1 MELNDI
7 YLDENILYNII
18 QNLNL
23 NDKMMFCKSNK
34 KIYKIFYKDI
44 KYDIYDS
51 LNDYKLYREFMRR
64 FEYDKY
70 HLEYIGILVL
80 ENMET
85 IWINYNEYYD
95 LRYIYELIMKDLDI
109 NDIDIV
115 NVNTSINI
123 RFILNT
129 LKKCKSINRYETKV
143 KIQNEPCLRTLHYD
157 FTLYPINNRVDLLEW
172 VCI

>member
-23 NDKMMFCKSNK
+23 NDKIMFCKSNK
-34 KIYKIFYKDI
+34 KIYELFYTDI
-44 KYDIYDS
+44 KYGIYDS
-51 LNDYKLYREFMRR
+51 LNDYKLYRQFMRR

-70 HLEYIGILVL
+70 HLECISILVL

-95 LRYIYELIMKDLDI
+95 LRYIYECILQNLNI
-109 NDIDIV
+109 NDIKIKNDNMKLLLSV
-115 NVNTSINI
+115 LYN
-123 RFILNT
+123 
-129 LKKCKSINRYETKV
+129 CKSFNRFETQIKV
-143 KIQNEPCLRTLHYD
+143 NMEPCLISIHSNLII
-157 FTLYPINNRVDLLEW
+157 L
-172 VCI
+172 

>member
-95 LRYIYELIMKDLDI
+95 LRYIYECILQNLNI
-109 NDIDIV
+109 NDIKIKNDNMKLLLSVLQNCKRFNRFETQIKV
-115 NVNTSINI
+115 NM
-123 RFILNT
+123 
-129 LKKCKSINRYETKV
+129 
-143 KIQNEPCLRTLHYD
+143 EPCLISIHSNL
-157 FTLYPINNRVDLLEW
+157 IV
-172 VCI
+172 I

>member
-51 LNDYKLYREFMRR
+51 LNDYKLYRQFMRR

-70 HLEYIGILVL
+70 HLESISILVL
-80 ENMET
+80 ENMGT

-95 LRYIYELIMKDLDI
+95 LRYIYECILQNLNI
-109 NDIDIV
+109 NDIKIKNNNMKLLSV
-115 NVNTSINI
+115 LYN
-123 RFILNT
+123 
-129 LKKCKSINRYETKV
+129 CKSFNRFETQTKV
-143 KIQNEPCLRTLHYD
+143 NMEPCLISIHS
-157 FTLYPINNRVDLLEW
+157 N
-172 VCI
+172 

>member
-1 MELNDI
+1 MELNNI

-34 KIYKIFYKDI
+34 KIYELFYVDI

-70 HLEYIGILVL
+70 NLECIGILVL
-80 ENMET
+80 ENIKT

-95 LRYIYELIMKDLDI
+95 LRFIYECILQNLDTNNKNI
-109 NDIDIV
+109 KKSIKNDNIGYIL
-115 NVNTSINI
+115 SIIQN
-123 RFILNT
+123 
-129 LKKCKSINRYETKV
+129 CKSFNHFETQLRV
-143 KIQNEPCLRTLHYD
+143 NMIPCLSSIHSNL
-157 FTLYPINNRVDLLEW
+157 IV
-172 VCI
+172 I